1 MSRRFFLPL
10 VMTAAASL
18 FACSSSSSTN
28 APPEVKDFAL
38 TPTTLEVNKAT
49 ALTGGC
55 TINDPE
61 GDIVG
66 LSGEL
71 LFPDGHVVPI
81 SDQPLAAGSAKTVPV
96 AIQIPSL
103 TLPAVGE
110 YTLSVYA
117 RDSAGNHSPKVTL
130 KLTAK

>member
-1 MSRRFFLPL
+1 MSRRFLLPL

-28 APPEVKDFAL
+28 APPEVRDFTL

-71 LFPDGHVVPI
+71 IFPDGHAVPI

-96 AIQIPSL
+96 QIKVPSL
-103 TLPAVGE
+103 TLPAAGD
-110 YTLSVYA
+110 YTVSVYA
-117 RDSAGNHSPKVTL
+117 KDSAGNRSPRVTL